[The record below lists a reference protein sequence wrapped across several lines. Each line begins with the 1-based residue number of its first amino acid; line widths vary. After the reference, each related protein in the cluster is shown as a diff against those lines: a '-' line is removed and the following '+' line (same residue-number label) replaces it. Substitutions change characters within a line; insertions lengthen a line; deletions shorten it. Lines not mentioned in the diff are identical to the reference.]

1 LSRKLTRIER
11 KCKIK
16 QPQQMINPTTTAERT
31 SLNKRKE

>member
-16 QPQQMINPTTTAERT
+16 QPQKMINTTTERT